1 MSDLDAAKELFFKGL
16 ACLEQRDVAAAERFF
31 RDTLKLAPRSIPT
44 LNNLAIA
51 LHAQNKF
58 ADAALTAQQAIDIDP
73 ANLTAYAMLST
84 CRKAQDRYDDALAPL
99 DKILEID
106 AANAEAHYGRAVI
119 LSRLNRDREALAS
132 FDRALAIQP
141 GFAEAWSDRGRS
153 LRRLKRH
160 DEALSAYD
168 KALAI
173 KPGLAEGWLGRG
185 NVLTELR
192 RFDEALAACDK
203 ALALKPDLAEAWR
216 SRANALTELKRFDEA
231 FAAFDKA
238 LALKPDLVGI
248 EGTRLHAK
256 MLICDWRDF
265 DAECER
271 LVVGIR
277 TRKANTDPF
286 SFVGV
291 VSSAAQQLEC
301 ARTWI
306 ATNYRPSAR
315 PAWTGEVYRHE
326 RIRLGYVSANLH
338 QHAISYLMEG
348 VFANHDRTRFE
359 VAAISIGDY
368 GPRDMRPRMRDAFE
382 HLLDGRSLSDA
393 AIAQWIREKEIDILV
408 DLNGFTGHA
417 RTGIFASR
425 PAPIQVNYLGF
436 PGTMGASYMD
446 YLIADPTLIPDAQQ
460 ADYAEKIAYLP
471 HSYMPHDGEQR
482 FIAERPLQRSEFG
495 LPQDAIVFCCF
506 NNTYK
511 LHPHSFAVWMR
522 ILRRVGNGVLW
533 LSAANAPATANLK
546 KAAAAA
552 GIDPARLIF
561 AERVATSADHLARHR
576 LADLFLDTLPYNAH
590 TTASDA
596 LWAGLPVLTQIG
608 ATFAGRVAAS
618 LSNSVGLPEMIVT
631 TAEAYEELAVELA
644 TRPDKLAAVKRKL
657 ADARL
662 AAPLFDTGLF
672 TRHIESLFRA
682 MYERCQAGL
691 PADHI
696 RVA

>member
-168 KALAI
+168 KALA
-173 KPGLAEGWLGRG
+173 
-185 NVLTELR
+185 
-192 RFDEALAACDK
+192 
-203 ALALKPDLAEAWR
+203 LKPDLAEAWR

-306 ATNYRPSAR
+306 ATNYPPSAR

-460 ADYAEKIAYLP
+460 ADYAEK
-471 HSYMPHDGEQR
+471 
-482 FIAERPLQRSEFG
+482 
-495 LPQDAIVFCCF
+495 
-506 NNTYK
+506 
-511 LHPHSFAVWMR
+511 
-522 ILRRVGNGVLW
+522 
-533 LSAANAPATANLK
+533 
-546 KAAAAA
+546 
-552 GIDPARLIF
+552 
-561 AERVATSADHLARHR
+561 
-576 LADLFLDTLPYNAH
+576 
-590 TTASDA
+590 
-596 LWAGLPVLTQIG
+596 
-608 ATFAGRVAAS
+608 
-618 LSNSVGLPEMIVT
+618 
-631 TAEAYEELAVELA
+631 
-644 TRPDKLAAVKRKL
+644 
-657 ADARL
+657 
-662 AAPLFDTGLF
+662 
-672 TRHIESLFRA
+672 
-682 MYERCQAGL
+682 
-691 PADHI
+691 
-696 RVA
+696 